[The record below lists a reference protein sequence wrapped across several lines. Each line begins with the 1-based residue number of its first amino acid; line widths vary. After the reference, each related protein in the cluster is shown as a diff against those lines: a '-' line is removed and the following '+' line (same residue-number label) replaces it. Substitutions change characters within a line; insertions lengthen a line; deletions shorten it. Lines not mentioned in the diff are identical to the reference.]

1 MRIPIIL
8 SIATLRAVSD
18 VEICVLDLSD
28 RDWGEWCRK
37 LNFSVIKTQASMKK
51 HKDKVAG
58 WRNLSRFF
66 DIKQLIDH
74 SVDYKRNIM
83 YVDSD
88 VFFFRD
94 PFPLMC
100 YTKKMCIERWNAGF
114 SYFDRFHNQK
124 FWDIYETYTMA
135 AVYSEDI
142 RQMFKKHM
150 NYDTWQDVSDE
161 MIVNYYMAVKHP
173 ELFNFLPDEEHATIA
188 TIARASLDRLKMF
201 HSNSLMVS
209 NPLCKIEEE
218 REHSRGLLCLGI
230 EEFYNNIRQVLSE
243 EDLQKIYT

>member
-1 MRIPIIL
+1 
-8 SIATLRAVSD
+8 
-18 VEICVLDLSD
+18 
-28 RDWGEWCRK
+28 
-37 LNFSVIKTQASMKK
+37 K

-100 YTKKMCIERWNAGF
+100 YTKKMCISPWNAGIL
-114 SYFDRFHNQK
+114 YFDRFYNQK
-124 FWDIYETYTMA
+124 FWEIYETYTMA

-142 RQMFKKHM
+142 RQVFKEYIF
-150 NYDTWQDVSDE
+150 YDSWLEVWNE
-161 MIVNYYMAVKHP
+161 MILDYMTVKHP
-173 ELFNFLPDEEHATIA
+173 QLFNFLPDEEHAKIQTFIRYY
-188 TIARASLDRLKMF
+188 TRANLDKFKMF
-201 HSNSLMVS
+201 HANSLMVA
-209 NPLCKIEEE
+209 NPLGKVEGE
-218 REHSRGLLCLGI
+218 RESCRGLLCLVI
-230 EEFYNNIRQVLSE
+230 EEFYNNIRQVLSD
-243 EDLQKIYT
+243 EDLQKIYTEKEINYYLPQSFSLFKNIDRLLATRDDNNYCHLLKMIQKC